1 MNSSPQQQGADVFD
15 NTGLPPE
22 LQHQQ
27 RIMRE
32 MESSSAKAPADRD
45 TEAASVEPQA
55 DQVQQP
61 VAQASQ
67 PEPVQET
74 VPTVHPQPSSYA
86 GPTADRSYKDIDQA
100 RNFRAVKEAAERA
113 ARERDEALA
122 RLRQYEN
129 PSSYAKAP
137 ADMTHEHDEEEVEEL
152 NVKPDDLV
160 EGKHLLKYNKEIKAL
175 KQQLKQFANQTHAS
189 TAEARLR
196 IQYQDFDKVMTL
208 ENIRALSAAYPELA
222 KSINATNDLYDKSV
236 SAYTLIKRFG
246 IYDETPPYE
255 AEKQKA
261 VANAAKPRPLASVS
275 PQQGDTPMQRA
286 NIFAQGLTDE
296 LKQKLREEMAQAA
309 KRY

>member
-1 MNSSPQQQGADVFD
+1 MNLSEQAQQVE
-15 NTGLPPE
+15 NSGLPPE

-32 MESSSAKAPADRD
+32 MEAQSAQPVQ
-45 TEAASVEPQA
+45 EAASPVETPQ
-55 DQVQQP
+55 DIVQQLMSSP
-61 VAQASQ
+61 SASSGYAAAEASAPAPI
-67 PEPVQET
+67 PEPVA
-74 VPTVHPQPSSYA
+74 PVHPQPSF
-86 GPTADRSYKDIDQA
+86 KDIDQA
-100 RNFRAVKEAAERA
+100 RNFRAVKQAAEQA

-122 RLRQYEN
+122 RLRQYES
-129 PSSYAKAP
+129 PQQ
-137 ADMTHEHDEEEVEEL
+137 HQHIEEEEEVEEI

-160 EGKHLLKYNKEIKAL
+160 EGKHLIKYNKEIRDL
-175 KQQLKQFANQTHAS
+175 KKQLKNFASQSHAS
-189 TAEARLR
+189 NSEVRLR
-196 IQYQDFDKVMTL
+196 AQYPDFDKVMTL

-246 IYDETPPYE
+246 IYDETPPFE

-261 VANAAKPRPLASVS
+261 LANAAKPRPLASVS
-275 PQQGDTPMQRA
+275 PQQGDSPMQRA

-296 LKQKLREEMAQAA
+296 LKQKLREEMAAAA

>member
-1 MNSSPQQQGADVFD
+1 MNSLPQQQGADVFD

-32 MESSSAKAPADRD
+32 MEAQTAQQSVAEPAPAL
-45 TEAASVEPQA
+45 VENTPPQI

-61 VAQASQ
+61 EAQASS
-67 PEPVQET
+67 PESTQET
-74 VPTVHPQPSSYA
+74 VPPIHTQP
-86 GPTADRSYKDIDQA
+86 SYKDIDQA
-100 RNFRAVKEAAERA
+100 RNFRAVKQAAEQA

-122 RLRQYEN
+122 RLRQYEI
-129 PSSYAKAP
+129 PQQHQHIEEEP
-137 ADMTHEHDEEEVEEL
+137 EEVEEL

-175 KQQLKQFANQTHAS
+175 RQQLKQFANQTHAS

>member
-1 MNSSPQQQGADVFD
+1 MNSSTQPQQADVFE

-32 MESSSAKAPADRD
+32 LEIQQESAPAPVESAQPQIDPSSLP
-45 TEAASVEPQA
+45 ASSGSAVSESAPVE
-55 DQVQQP
+55 QP
-61 VAQASQ
+61 I
-67 PEPVQET
+67 
-74 VPTVHPQPSSYA
+74 PTVHPQP
-86 GPTADRSYKDIDQA
+86 SYKDIDQA

-113 ARERDEALA
+113 SRERDEALA

-129 PSSYAKAP
+129 NQPHQHIEEEP
-137 ADMTHEHDEEEVEEL
+137 EEVEEL

-175 KQQLKQFANQTHAS
+175 KQQLKQFASQTHAS

-196 IQYQDFDKVMTL
+196 SQYQDFDKVMTL

-275 PQQGDTPMQRA
+275 PQQGDSPMQRA
-286 NIFAQGLTDE
+286 NIFAQGLTDD

-309 KRY
+309 KKY